1 MTTQEQAA
9 APVPA
14 NAAGT
19 RLWVERT
26 GGRRYVGRNSRG
38 ASVEIGDIS
47 YDQAFTPGELMKI
60 ALAGCSGLS
69 ADTAV
74 ARRLGDDVAVTIE
87 VEGPADDEQDL
98 YPRLTERFSVDLSGL
113 EPEQRERLLTVMHR
127 AIDQHCTVGRTLKAG
142 AEVELTVIGER

>member
-1 MTTQEQAA
+1 MTTETEGQSQA
-9 APVPA
+9 PA

-26 GGRRYVGRNSRG
+26 GARRYVGHNSRG

-47 YDQAFTPGELMKI
+47 YENAFTPGELMKV

-69 ADTAV
+69 ADVAV
-74 ARRLGDDVAVTIE
+74 ARRLGDDVDVTIE
-87 VEGPADDEQDL
+87 VEGLADDEDDS
-98 YPRLTERFSVDLSGL
+98 YPKLTERFTVDLSSL
-113 EPEQRERLLTVMHR
+113 DPDQRERLLTVMHR

-142 AEVELTVIGER
+142 AEVELTVVGER